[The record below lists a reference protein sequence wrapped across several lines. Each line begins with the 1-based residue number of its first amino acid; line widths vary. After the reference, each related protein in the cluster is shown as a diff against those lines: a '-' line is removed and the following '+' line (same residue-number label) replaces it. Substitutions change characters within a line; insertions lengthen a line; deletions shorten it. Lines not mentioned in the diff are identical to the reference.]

1 MEGLG
6 IWRTDRFE
14 EADVRGLE
22 TELGIE
28 SLRTSVVAE
37 HMQRDPRQL
46 ALANF
51 SFQGNEGTVGMTLS
65 PALWRNADVKH
76 VGDR

>member
-6 IWRTDRFE
+6 AWRTDRLE

-28 SLRTSVVAE
+28 SLCASVVAE
-37 HMQRDPRQL
+37 HMQRDSRQTEL
-46 ALANF
+46 PDF
-51 SFQGNEGTVGMTLS
+51 GFQGEERLVRMTLS
-65 PALWRNADVKH
+65 PTLWRYADVKH
-76 VGDR
+76 VRDQ